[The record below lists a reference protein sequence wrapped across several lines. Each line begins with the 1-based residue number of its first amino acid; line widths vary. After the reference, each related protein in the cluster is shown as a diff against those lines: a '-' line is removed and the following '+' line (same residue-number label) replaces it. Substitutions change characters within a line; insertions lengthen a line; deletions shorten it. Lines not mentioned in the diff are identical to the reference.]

1 MRQIQMY
8 SSHCTSRVHSVN
20 DGIQE
25 KKFIWEVWLK
35 IAIVVVVMLLAC
47 PLEDVDQ
54 GWTPNRN
61 RVKLLVET
69 APQSV
74 IDWLSI

>member
-1 MRQIQMY
+1 MELSLLSRRGDNYHPYRVAYSQAMRQIQMY
-8 SSHCTSRVHSVN
+8 SSHCTSREHSVN

-54 GWTPNRN
+54 G
-61 RVKLLVET
+61 
-69 APQSV
+69 
-74 IDWLSI
+74 

>member
-1 MRQIQMY
+1 MY

-54 GWTPNRN
+54 G
-61 RVKLLVET
+61 
-69 APQSV
+69 
-74 IDWLSI
+74 